1 MYVAYSVRGVPIRL
15 TPERWMHV
23 VEARDEL
30 AGRMNDVLDTVEAPD
45 WVTRGY
51 RGALLAWKGF
61 GRRSYLAVVYK
72 EINQNDGFVVT
83 AFFTTKP
90 KRRNHVWP

>member
-1 MYVAYSVRGVPIRL
+1 M
-15 TPERWMHV
+15 TPERWMHI

-30 AGRMNDVLDTVEAPD
+30 AGRMNDILESVEEPA

-51 RGALLAWKGF
+51 RGALVAWKGF
-61 GRRSYLAVVYK
+61 GRRSYLGVVYK
-72 EINQNDGFVVT
+72 ESSRKDGFIVT

-90 KRRNHVWP
+90 KRRNRVWP